1 MITIIHG
8 NDITTSRNFYIELRK
23 KTANYELID
32 GKNLDFDTLF
42 RTFEGNSL
50 FTNEK
55 NIYIENFF
63 SNIKSN
69 SIEFKKITDYLNKN
83 KNINLLFWEAKV
95 LTKTQASSIKSAQV
109 KEFSYPQVL
118 FVFLDSFKPQNLSS
132 IKLFHQLNKTMEVE
146 LIFYMIV
153 RQLRLMIAVLE
164 EGKNEIDEIK
174 RLAPWQL
181 SKLRSQGGHFGKN
194 KLLDLYKKL
203 YLIDYQTKYGLTPL
217 SLSTNIDIFLS
228 DL

>member
-1 MITIIHG
+1 
-8 NDITTSRNFYIELRK
+8 
-23 KTANYELID
+23 
-32 GKNLDFDTLF
+32 
-42 RTFEGNSL
+42 
-50 FTNEK
+50 
-55 NIYIENFF
+55 
-63 SNIKSN
+63 
-69 SIEFKKITDYLNKN
+69 
-83 KNINLLFWEAKV
+83 
-95 LTKTQASSIKSAQV
+95 
-109 KEFSYPQVL
+109 
-118 FVFLDSFKPQNLSS
+118 
-132 IKLFHQLNKTMEVE
+132 MEVE

>member
-83 KNINLLFWEAKV
+83 KNINLLFWETKV

-132 IKLFHQLNKTMEVE
+132 IKLFHQLNKTMEAE

>member
-42 RTFEGNSL
+42 RTFQGNSL

-83 KNINLLFWEAKV
+83 KNINLLFWETKV

>member
-42 RTFEGNSL
+42 RTFQGNSL

-83 KNINLLFWEAKV
+83 KNINLLFWETKV

-132 IKLFHQLNKTMEVE
+132 IKLFHQLNKTMEAE

>member
-42 RTFEGNSL
+42 RTFQGNSL

-132 IKLFHQLNKTMEVE
+132 IKLFHQLNKTMEAE

>member
-132 IKLFHQLNKTMEVE
+132 IKLFHQLNKTMEAE